1 MTYKETVDLAIMMI
15 KQRAVI
21 SGIPA
26 PVIDKGKM
34 MVMLSM
40 AQSEIQS
47 THKVS
52 IEQKQIEYIEGENTY
67 NLSQDLHALV
77 TE

>member
-15 KQRAVI
+15 KQRSLI
-21 SGIPA
+21 SGVPA
-26 PVIDKGKM
+26 PVIDKGEL

-52 IEQKQIEYIEGENTY
+52 MEQKQIEYIEGENTY

>member
-1 MTYKETVDLAIMMI
+1 MTYKESVDLFILLL
-15 KQRAVI
+15 KQRSKI
-21 SGIPA
+21 SGEPA
-26 PVIDKGKM
+26 PVMDKGEV

-52 IEQKQIEYIEGENTY
+52 MEQKQIEYIEDENTY

>member
-1 MTYKETVDLAIMMI
+1 MTYKETVDLAIMLI
-15 KQRAVI
+15 KQRALINGV
-21 SGIPA
+21 PA
-26 PVIDKGKM
+26 PVIDKGEL

-52 IEQKQIEYIEGENTY
+52 IEQKQIEYIEDENTY

>member
-1 MTYKETVDLAIMMI
+1 MTYKESVDLAIMMI

-26 PVIDKGKM
+26 PVLDKGEL

-52 IEQKQIEYIEGENTY
+52 IEQKQIEYIDGEKTY

>member
-1 MTYKETVDLAIMMI
+1 MNYKESVSMLEMLIR
-15 KQRAVI
+15 QRALI
-21 SGIPA
+21 NGTPE
-26 PVIDKGKM
+26 PKIDRKEL

-52 IEQKQIEYIEGENTY
+52 METKQIGYISGENTY
-67 NLSQDLHALV
+67 NLSQDLTLLV
-77 TE
+77 E

>member
-1 MTYKETVDLAIMMI
+1 MTYKETVDLAIMLI

-21 SGIPA
+21 SGVPA
-26 PVIDKGKM
+26 PVIDKGEL

-52 IEQKQIEYIEGENTY
+52 IEQKQIEYIEDENTY

>member
-1 MTYKETVDLAIMMI
+1 MTYKETVDLAIMLI

-26 PVIDKGKM
+26 PVLDKGEL

-52 IEQKQIEYIEGENTY
+52 IEQKQIEYIEDENTY
-67 NLSQDLHALV
+67 NFSQDLHALV